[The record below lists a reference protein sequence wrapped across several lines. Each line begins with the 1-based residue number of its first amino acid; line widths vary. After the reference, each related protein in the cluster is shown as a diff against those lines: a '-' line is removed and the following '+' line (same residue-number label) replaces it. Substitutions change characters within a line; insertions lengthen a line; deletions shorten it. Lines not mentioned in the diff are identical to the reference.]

1 MELKDH
7 IRSIPD
13 FPMAGIVF
21 RDITTLV
28 KDPAALQAAVAALV
42 EPVAGEQIDQVVA
55 AEARGFIFGGAIA
68 CRLGAGFVPV
78 RKPGKLP
85 AETVERTYELEYG
98 TDTLAVHRDAIG
110 TGDRV
115 LVLDD
120 LLATGGTAKAICE
133 LVEQLGGE
141 VVACLFLIEL
151 SYLGGREKL
160 GNRRVISLI
169 DYPSEDAQ

>member
-1 MELKDH
+1 MELRDYV
-7 IRSIPD
+7 RSIPG
-13 FPMAGIVF
+13 FPTEGIVF
-21 RDITTLV
+21 RDITTLL
-28 KDPAALQAAVAALV
+28 KDPAALRAAVDALV
-42 EPVAGEQIDQVVA
+42 APIAGERIDQVVA

-110 TGDRV
+110 PGDRV

-120 LLATGGTAKAICE
+120 LLATGGTAVAICE

-160 GNRRVISLI
+160 GGRRVISLI

>member
-13 FPMAGIVF
+13 FPTAGIVF

-28 KDPAALQAAVAALV
+28 KDPAALQAAVDALV

>member
-13 FPMAGIVF
+13 FPTAGIVF

-28 KDPAALQAAVAALV
+28 KDPAALQAAVDALV

-68 CRLGAGFVPV
+68 CRLRAGFVPV

>member
-13 FPMAGIVF
+13 VPMAGIVF